1 MIWRINLVRQLQQ
14 QEQTGELFIQ
24 KRVSKTTTNNV
35 KHDRSC
41 WINEECFFCP
51 SVCVSVCASLL
62 KYLSP
67 HLFSLSLALVFTLSF
82 ILYLLLH
89 YSLPHLRTYT
99 LLFNTAPWVC
109 PLLYAL
115 FPSICLENCHWTLEM
130 PQETK
135 TDWGVCHLQMSLHSK
150 KDFLNNI
157 KHFYNGAKQE
167 SIKYKN
173 ATCPKCPFSSVS
185 FYKAVLV
192 YFNSRSAH
200 FMRNCCPALY
210 KSAGLWPL
218 NGFSCG
224 LSKSNRPGL
233 VIIKHYPMTIKILSI
248 SNNIPNIMYSNN
260 NFQE

>member
-1 MIWRINLVRQLQQ
+1 MRQLQQ

-24 KRVSKTTTNNV
+24 KHVSKTTTNNV

-62 KYLSP
+62 KSLSP

-109 PLLYAL
+109 PLLHAL

-130 PQETK
+130 PQEAK
-135 TDWGVCHLQMSLHSK
+135 TDWGVCHLQMNLRSK

-167 SIKYKN
+167 SKYKN
-173 ATCPKCPFSSVS
+173 APGPKCPFSSVS
-185 FYKAVLV
+185 FYKDGMDFV
-192 YFNSRSAH
+192 
-200 FMRNCCPALY
+200 
-210 KSAGLWPL
+210 
-218 NGFSCG
+218 
-224 LSKSNRPGL
+224 
-233 VIIKHYPMTIKILSI
+233 
-248 SNNIPNIMYSNN
+248 
-260 NFQE
+260 